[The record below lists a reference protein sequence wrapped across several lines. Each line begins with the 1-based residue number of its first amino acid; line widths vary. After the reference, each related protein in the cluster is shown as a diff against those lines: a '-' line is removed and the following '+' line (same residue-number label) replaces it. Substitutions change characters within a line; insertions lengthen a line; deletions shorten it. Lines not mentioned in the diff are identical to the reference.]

1 MKPVQA
7 VQKAAIRLI
16 GSIGKMKVRGLPR
29 ALVIVLMLL
38 IIGSVLLYLAGWI
51 WLWAALRRV
60 DLPALNALL
69 QTLTGASFIA
79 AVGFIG
85 KGLIDADGD
94 GVPDQWEQE
103 KGDNTGDSIAGEIR
117 GLLQK
122 KKETMKSGSYKEGV
136 TR

>member
-1 MKPVQA
+1 MNRI
-7 VQKAAIRLI
+7 QKTLLTLL
-16 GSIGKMKVRGLPR
+16 GSLGRMKVRGLPR
-29 ALVIVLMLL
+29 ALVIILMLL
-38 IIGSVLLYLAGWI
+38 IIDSVVLYLAGWI

-79 AVGFIG
+79 AIGFIG

-103 KGDNTGDSIAGEIR
+103 GGTNESIHQPR
-117 GLLQK
+117 P
-122 KKETMKSGSYKEGV
+122 
-136 TR
+136 

>member
-1 MKPVQA
+1 MNRT
-7 VQKAAIRLI
+7 QKTLLTLLGALGR
-16 GSIGKMKVRGLPR
+16 MKVRGLPR
-29 ALVIVLMLL
+29 ALIIVLMLL

-79 AVGFIG
+79 AIGAIG

-94 GVPDQWEQE
+94 GIPDQWEQE
-103 KGDNTGDSIAGEIR
+103 K
-117 GLLQK
+117 
-122 KKETMKSGSYKEGV
+122 EGGTNESV
-136 TR
+136 H

>member
-1 MKPVQA
+1 MKKIQDA
-7 VQKAAIRLI
+7 LLKLM
-16 GSIGKMKVRGLPR
+16 GSVGRMKVKGLPR
-29 ALVIVLMLL
+29 ALVIILMLL

-94 GVPDQWEQE
+94 GIPDQWEQE
-103 KGDNTGDSIAGEIR
+103 K
-117 GLLQK
+117 
-122 KKETMKSGSYKEGV
+122 KETLK
-136 TR
+136 